1 VSTLEATAFVL
12 GIVTVVL
19 VVRRSVWNFAF
30 GIVSTALYAFVFVEA
45 RLYSDTLLQGFFI
58 VVNAYGWTMWRRSE
72 AAAGEVMVETMP
84 ARDRI
89 TWSLAW
95 LVASVGW
102 GAAMANLTDA
112 SLPWIDAGIAAASIA
127 AQLMMAK
134 RLIENWIVW
143 IAVDI
148 ASVGLYAAKGL
159 WLTVI
164 LYVIYLALSVW
175 GLNDWRAAWRRD
187 RSRAVSFA

>member
-1 VSTLEATAFVL
+1 MSTLEATAFVL